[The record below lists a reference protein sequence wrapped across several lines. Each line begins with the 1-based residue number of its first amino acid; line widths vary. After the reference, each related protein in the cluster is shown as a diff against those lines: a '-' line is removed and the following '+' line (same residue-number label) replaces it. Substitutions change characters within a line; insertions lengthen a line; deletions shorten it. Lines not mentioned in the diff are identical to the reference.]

1 LLSLHTDGRVRKS
14 NHKKTIRT
22 WRKKRFEKKKTF
34 FPSLFSLSLIR
45 NAPIRFL
52 VSGGDDG
59 VSKVWRVS
67 DLVPSALDAPRR
79 ELASCDS
86 AAGAVTA
93 VAVSGARFVAGTR
106 DFHVT
111 LCSVAGGGVDKL
123 LLRCTARIT
132 DLAFRP
138 DGTFVAVAAEDGSLS
153 VVNVADCSAPVR
165 WPAHDAAVESL
176 AYAPDGN
183 TLVSLGADGSV
194 RMWNLEDNSLIWK
207 KLLVP
212 KQPPLAWFKRRLLFH
227 PDGELVAVPAGAN
240 VLFVD
245 ATTGAER
252 GALVKGHTDAVASI
266 AYSPNGA
273 YLATA
278 AHDCQ
283 LLVWDCKSRE
293 TVDRF
298 KTDVPL
304 VEIAWQANLLALLTE
319 DGQLAVWPDVI
330 SPDMPSP
337 VDAAKPKPLTAAAK
351 LAALFD
357 NSTAAPADAPTAAAA
372 DDAAAEDAALLAAV
386 DAAEAALGRA
396 VEANG
401 AAAAAAKAKPRR
413 LVRKFGDTDADD
425 ADESRAPLLAAAAA
439 GGGGSSAASGGV
451 AAPRAQAAF
460 MPNASPADR
469 KRRFLAWNMVG
480 VVLLRDEGGHAFVE
494 IEFSDQSQNRNAH
507 FTDHNGVSMAALNE
521 RATVF
526 GSRADALN
534 HVAAALHY
542 RPHGAASSGGA
553 WTVRLPAGV
562 DVLALAIGASF
573 VAAATNENA
582 VRLFSATGVQL
593 SIIALPGAPVC
604 VAGAGHRLAIVS
616 AAPDNVGRAL
626 SVELLDVAQQSAI
639 VKREPLPLSGGG
651 AALTWFGINSEGAP
665 VSYDSDGVLRVRDFA
680 FGGQWV
686 PILVAKDACKSSE
699 TLWPVA
705 CRNDVLLGVVTPDR
719 EPPMCVPRPPLTVL
733 TLAPPFAQAENA
745 NTALERAYL
754 LGQQQALRWEHLAE
768 ADRPPAADQHRARLA
783 MDATLLKLFT
793 AACKADKLERASE
806 LVERIQVEKSLT
818 IAARM
823 AGSTRHHALSE
834 QIGQLIY
841 ARRDQA
847 AAAAAAATTAALVA
861 SFDGPR
867 PNVVVHGGKDDDADA
882 DEDDA
887 ADDGDAD
894 GNDDDDEEDSAEL
907 SANALREREKKRKAQ
922 AAAVEEEN
930 ASNKPKKSARTP
942 PTKVAPQTAIAA
954 AAAAVTAP
962 ADADSVEASLFRDK
976 KRGNPFAKK
985 AAAATTEP
993 AQKRKSAAKV
1003 MQSFS
1008 KFK

>member
-1 LLSLHTDGRVRKS
+1 VARVVASHPRQS
-14 NHKKTIRT
+14 KKKAREIFN
-22 WRKKRFEKKKTF
+22 WRKKRFEKKKTKKKKKKKKKLF
-34 FPSLFSLSLIR
+34 FPSLIR
-45 NAPIRFL
+45 HCRFL

-67 DLVPSALDAPRR
+67 DLVRGGDAARR
-79 ELASCDS
+79 EVASCES
-86 AAGAVTA
+86 ASGAVTA

-111 LCSVAGGGVDKL
+111 LCGVAGGGVDKL

-138 DGTFVAVAAEDGSLS
+138 DGTFVAVAAEDGSLA

-183 TLVSLGADGSV
+183 TLASLGADGFV

-207 KLLVP
+207 KPLAP

-278 AHDCQ
+278 SHDCQ
-283 LLVWDCKSRE
+283 LLVWDCKTRE

-319 DGQLAVWPDVI
+319 DGQLAVWPDVV

-357 NSTAAPADAPTAAAA
+357 NADAPTAAAATAA

-396 VEANG
+396 VEAN
-401 AAAAAAKAKPRR
+401 AAAAAKAKPRR
-413 LVRKFGDTDADD
+413 LVRKFGDADADAD
-425 ADESRAPLLAAAAA
+425 DESRAPLLAAAAA
-439 GGGGSSAASGGV
+439 AASAAGGSSLA

-573 VAAATNENA
+573 VAAATTENA

-604 VAGAGHRLAIVS
+604 VAGAGQRLAIVS

-705 CRNDVLLGVVTPDR
+705 CRSDVLLGVVTPDR

-745 NTALERAYL
+745 NTALERALL
-754 LGQQQALRWEHLAE
+754 LGQQQALRWEHSAE

-806 LVERIQVEKSLT
+806 LVERIQVEKSLA

-847 AAAAAAATTAALVA
+847 AAAAASL
-861 SFDGPR
+861 DGPR

-882 DEDDA
+882 AEHDNADA

-894 GNDDDDEEDSAEL
+894 GDDDEEDSAEL

-922 AAAVEEEN
+922 TAAVEEEN

-942 PTKVAPQTAIAA
+942 PTKAAPPTAI
-954 AAAAVTAP
+954 AAAVTAP

-985 AAAATTEP
+985 ATAAAAEP
-993 AQKRKSAAKV
+993 AQKRKSAAAKV